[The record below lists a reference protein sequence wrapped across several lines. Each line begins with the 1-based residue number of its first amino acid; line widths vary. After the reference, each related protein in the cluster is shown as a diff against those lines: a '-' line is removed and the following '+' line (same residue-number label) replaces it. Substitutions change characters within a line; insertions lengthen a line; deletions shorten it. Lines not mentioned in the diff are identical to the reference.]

1 VREIYPLLELGR
13 IPMHVAL
20 LTAFFAAAI
29 GGATGAFVRL
39 DWSSPDF
46 LKWLSIYILFVL
58 YRTKIMIDDLGWYA
72 DLKAS
77 QVDPNPFDVFFAVVT
92 WVGWFMMAAVIGQN
106 LQYFMIFFSL
116 TFSVSTVWIYVAN
129 AVAPEASPSRK
140 TQCTYILLRLKD
152 RRHVGWFLSNVT
164 LIVSGVFCYFSLLAP
179 ANVAEFIANYISLSP
194 ATVASNL
201 FVWGFGI
208 AYAAF
213 LVDVI
218 TNMKEFKKALQSA
231 NRV

>member
-1 VREIYPLLELGR
+1 
-13 IPMHVAL
+13 MHVAL
-20 LTAFFAAAI
+20 LTAFFTAAI
-29 GGATGAFVRL
+29 VGATGAFVRL

-77 QVDPNPFDVFFAVVT
+77 QVNPNPFDVFFAVAT

-106 LQYFMIFFSL
+106 LQYFMIFFAL

-129 AVAPEASPSRK
+129 ALASDASPERK
-140 TQCTYILLRLKD
+140 AQCTYRLLGLKES
-152 RRHVGWFLSNVT
+152 RHVRWFWSNIA
-164 LIVSGVFCYFSLLAP
+164 LIVSGVFCYFSFLAP
-179 ANVAEFIANYISLSP
+179 TDVSEFIAKYISSSAP
-194 ATVASNL
+194 TVASNL

-213 LVDVI
+213 LIDAI
-218 TNMKEFKKALQSA
+218 TNMEEFKKALQGA
-231 NRV
+231 NKV